1 MSYKE
6 IRKPEFDRRIQEE
19 IEHCKGYMQK
29 MTGKEAE
36 LLTYEVDYNECGD
49 FLLTPMCKY
58 IIRSGNYFAIGQV
71 FRSLVDDDIQTTGI
85 YLSDEMK
92 RKLKETL

>member
-49 FLLTPMCKY
+49 FLFTPMCKY
-58 IIRSGNYFAIGQV
+58 IIKSGDYFAIGQV
-71 FRSLVDDDIQTTGI
+71 FGPITGDGIQTQRI

-92 RKLKETL
+92 SKLKETL